1 MYTFRSFL
9 RPRKKWILAF
19 FLFGLIFL
27 CSFALYHLPVQ
38 AVFYPYLLC
47 GAIGCLWIFLE
58 FQKEKKK
65 YELLESI
72 KNHITTVLDDGS
84 LPECGGVEAV
94 YQDMIRIL
102 YREKEETGRKDEL
115 KYRDLTDYYTAW
127 VHQIKIPIA
136 SMDLMLQTQDTSFS
150 RKIARELVRIEQYVE
165 MVLTFLRLNSDSS
178 DYVFRETAMDPLIR
192 QCIKKFSGEFIDR
205 KIRLHYTPVSMKVI
219 TDEKWICFVIE
230 QILSN
235 ALKYTLQGEI
245 RIYEEEGNRLFIQDT
260 GIGIAPEDLPRI
272 FEKGYTG
279 CNGRTDKKATG
290 LGLYLCRKICLNLN
304 CGLSVKSVPGEGTT
318 VCMDLNPEHVTGK
331 CYD

>member
-1 MYTFRSFL
+1 MYTFLSFL
-9 RPRKKWILAF
+9 RQRKKEIGLF

-27 CSFALYHLPVQ
+27 CSFVLYHLPVQ

-47 GAIGCLWIFLE
+47 AVIGFVWILLE
-58 FQKEKKK
+58 FRKEKRK
-65 YELLESI
+65 YDLLQTI
-72 KNHITTVLDDGS
+72 KSHITTVLDDAS
-84 LPECGGVEAV
+84 FPECSEAEAV
-94 YQDMIRIL
+94 YRDMIRIL
-102 YREKEETGRKDEL
+102 YQEKEEIAGRDEMR
-115 KYRDLTDYYTAW
+115 YRDLTDYYTAW

-165 MVLTFLRLNSDSS
+165 MVLTFLRLNSESS
-178 DYVFRETAMDPLIR
+178 DYLFRETAMDPIIR

-205 KIRLHYTPVSMKVI
+205 KIRLHYTPVNMKVV
-219 TDEKWICFVIE
+219 TDEKWIAFVIE

-235 ALKYTLQGEI
+235 ALKYTLQGGI

-290 LGLYLCRKICLNLN
+290 LGLYLCRKICINLN

-318 VCMDLNPEHVTGK
+318 VCIDLNPEHVTGK